1 MAVTAKQVYTWP
13 ERRSLAGEL
22 TDIIRHRDLLMLLV
36 QKDLKVKYKG
46 AALGFLWSLLN
57 PLLMML
63 VYSVVWSLITRFPIH
78 NYQLFILS
86 GLLPWNAFAAII
98 PGATVSLVGNSNLVR
113 RVRFPLEFLPITPV
127 LSGVVNLVLSLC
139 LLVGFAVVLRQP
151 LGLPLLALPLLLVL
165 QVILT
170 SGICLILSAVLV
182 YFRDVEYL
190 ISVGL
195 TAWFFLTP
203 VIYPLQALP
212 GHGRAAFFIGLNPM
226 TWLVTSYQA
235 IWHDNSWPDWRS
247 MAALAVF
254 SVLMLLIG
262 RLVFRRLERR
272 FAEEV

>member
-1 MAVTAKQVYTWP
+1 MAVAGTQLYTWP
-13 ERRSLAGEL
+13 QRKSLAREL
-22 TDIIRHRDLLMLLV
+22 SDIVQHRDLLVLLV
-36 QKDLKVKYKG
+36 KKDLKVKYRG
-46 AALGFLWSLLN
+46 AALGFFWSLLN

-78 NYQLFILS
+78 NYQLFVLS
-86 GLLPWNAFAAII
+86 GLLPWNAFAAIV
-98 PGATVSLVGNSNLVR
+98 PGATVSLVANSNLVR

-127 LSGVVNLVLSLC
+127 LSGIVNLLLSLC
-139 LLVGFAVVLRQP
+139 LLVVFALVLRQP
-151 LGLPLLALPLLLVL
+151 LGLPLLALPVLLIL
-165 QVILT
+165 QVVLT
-170 SGICLILSAVLV
+170 SGVSLLLSAVLV

-190 ISVGL
+190 ITIGL

-235 IWHDNSWPDWRS
+235 IWHANRWPDWRS

-254 SVLMLLIG
+254 SAVTLLVG
-262 RLVFRRLERR
+262 RFVFRRLEPR